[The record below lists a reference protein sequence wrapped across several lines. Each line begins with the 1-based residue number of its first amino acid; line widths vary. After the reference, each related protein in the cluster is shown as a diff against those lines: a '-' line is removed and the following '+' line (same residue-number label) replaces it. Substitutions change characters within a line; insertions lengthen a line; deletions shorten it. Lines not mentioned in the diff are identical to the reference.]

1 MVRKMLLAMIMSL
14 VLIACQSHGYHPTMQ
29 TETAKP
35 VPVDQGGIYDGTW
48 TGEAISVPFTD
59 ECGGAELVIEI
70 TNSRLK
76 GMGRDLQGGRLG
88 FDGFISEGQ
97 TIYAESSSTYIGN
110 LKITGQY
117 ISKYT
122 AKGTWKGSKGCKGIW
137 LLTKE

>member
-1 MVRKMLLAMIMSL
+1 MRKILLVSIMNL
-14 VLIACQSHGYHPTMQ
+14 VLIACQSDGFNPTMQ

-48 TGEAISVPFTD
+48 SGEAISVPFTN

-70 TNSRLK
+70 TNSKLK
-76 GMGRDLQGGRLG
+76 GTGSDLQGSRLG

-97 TIYAESSSTYIGN
+97 AIYAESSSGYSGN
-110 LKITGQY
+110 LKITGQF
-117 ISKYT
+117 ISKRT
-122 AKGTWKGSKGCKGIW
+122 AKGTWKAGKDCNGIW